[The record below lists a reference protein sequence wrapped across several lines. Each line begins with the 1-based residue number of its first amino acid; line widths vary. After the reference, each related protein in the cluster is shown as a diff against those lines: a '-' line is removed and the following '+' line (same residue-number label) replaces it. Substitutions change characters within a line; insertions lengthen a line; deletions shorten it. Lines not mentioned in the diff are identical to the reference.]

1 MTNFSPRISEDDL
14 RSPRASPLR
23 DPFPPLNGTTN
34 GRPSDGSLQ
43 SVLPSRLERLAEPV
57 SVEDQQVGKRSCG
70 EGDDVMDVDLDIVGG
85 TVPLAVGYKDSVCD
99 VSGIQQSEERSQVKP
114 SFRDMLAGNKPLNFS
129 GKYGH
134 TMEACKKGETNSGA
148 GAQADVC
155 DLMSAGPDEKFGP
168 RMQAPSRRSRKL
180 SKVDSSSA
188 LGTLRRSKDM
198 SEHGMFD
205 ILSTLDQE
213 VEPHEIGLNQKNVSS
228 HDITVINDVAQD
240 EAPSRG
246 NGLKIPVEGETV
258 GRSALH
264 EAGSHSSASKVVE
277 IGPMG
282 HSECT
287 TRRGVAGKHL
297 VATSSKSRL
306 AGGKSGVW
314 KGSSIRKKQDP
325 RSASKVVLGEWLGHM
340 EQDLDRSK
348 DRGEELA
355 IIRDGESKAVD
366 SAVLW
371 RENTVEANGLSG
383 GIWVLWRHS
392 VSLDVHARCTD
403 IPVDIAWLLGGD
415 FNSILSSDEH
425 MGGSA
430 RRNAV
435 CSKFGDFMW
444 WSTWPNATLLHLIR
458 IGSDHRPILLHT
470 APSSRPIR
478 RSSFRYLAAW
488 QSHTEF
494 EGMLA
499 SSWKLGEPIVRNIA
513 NFQRIASNWN
523 REYFGNIGRRKHR
536 LLARIRGIE
545 SAAELS
551 TGMSLQNLEIS
562 LKQELAE
569 VLKQEESLWFQRSRA
584 EWILDGDRN
593 GQWCLDPLLIREEVV
608 TYFKEVFRSTA
619 VSNWT
624 VRGRFATLTSVDET
638 ALLMTI
644 QDEEVRSA
652 VFAMSPLK
660 SSGLDGV
667 GS

>member
-129 GKYGH
+129 GSAIPELDVEMHEDDVQISSVDGTPVISFSDRIHDRVDAKLANSVIVRLLGH
-134 TMEACKKGETNSGA
+134 
-148 GAQADVC
+148 
-155 DLMSAGPDEKFGP
+155 
-168 RMQAPSRRSRKL
+168 
-180 SKVDSSSA
+180 
-188 LGTLRRSKDM
+188 
-198 SEHGMFD
+198 
-205 ILSTLDQE
+205 QE

-282 HSECT
+282 HSEVASTDVCT

-371 RENTVEANGLSG
+371 RENTS
-383 GIWVLWRHS
+383 
-392 VSLDVHARCTD
+392 
-403 IPVDIAWLLGGD
+403 
-415 FNSILSSDEH
+415 FN
-425 MGGSA
+425 
-430 RRNAV
+430 
-435 CSKFGDFMW
+435 
-444 WSTWPNATLLHLIR
+444 
-458 IGSDHRPILLHT
+458 
-470 APSSRPIR
+470 
-478 RSSFRYLAAW
+478 
-488 QSHTEF
+488 Q
-494 EGMLA
+494 
-499 SSWKLGEPIVRNIA
+499 
-513 NFQRIASNWN
+513 
-523 REYFGNIGRRKHR
+523 
-536 LLARIRGIE
+536 
-545 SAAELS
+545 
-551 TGMSLQNLEIS
+551 
-562 LKQELAE
+562 
-569 VLKQEESLWFQRSRA
+569 
-584 EWILDGDRN
+584 
-593 GQWCLDPLLIREEVV
+593 
-608 TYFKEVFRSTA
+608 
-619 VSNWT
+619 
-624 VRGRFATLTSVDET
+624 
-638 ALLMTI
+638 
-644 QDEEVRSA
+644 
-652 VFAMSPLK
+652 
-660 SSGLDGV
+660 
-667 GS
+667 

>member
-129 GKYGH
+129 GSAIPELDVEMHEDDVQISSVDGTPAISFSDRIHDRVDAKLANSVIVRLLGRMIGKYGH

-371 RENTVEANGLSG
+371 RENTS
-383 GIWVLWRHS
+383 
-392 VSLDVHARCTD
+392 
-403 IPVDIAWLLGGD
+403 
-415 FNSILSSDEH
+415 FN
-425 MGGSA
+425 
-430 RRNAV
+430 
-435 CSKFGDFMW
+435 
-444 WSTWPNATLLHLIR
+444 
-458 IGSDHRPILLHT
+458 
-470 APSSRPIR
+470 
-478 RSSFRYLAAW
+478 
-488 QSHTEF
+488 Q
-494 EGMLA
+494 
-499 SSWKLGEPIVRNIA
+499 
-513 NFQRIASNWN
+513 
-523 REYFGNIGRRKHR
+523 
-536 LLARIRGIE
+536 
-545 SAAELS
+545 
-551 TGMSLQNLEIS
+551 
-562 LKQELAE
+562 
-569 VLKQEESLWFQRSRA
+569 
-584 EWILDGDRN
+584 
-593 GQWCLDPLLIREEVV
+593 
-608 TYFKEVFRSTA
+608 
-619 VSNWT
+619 
-624 VRGRFATLTSVDET
+624 
-638 ALLMTI
+638 
-644 QDEEVRSA
+644 
-652 VFAMSPLK
+652 
-660 SSGLDGV
+660 
-667 GS
+667 